1 MINVKTIRQDFPILS
16 RKINGKELVYFDNAA
31 TSQKPLAVIEAE
43 SNFYRQNNANIHR
56 AIHTLGEEATELFEN
71 SRKKVANFIK
81 APKVEEI
88 IFTSG
93 TTASLNLVAY
103 AWGRMNLEEND
114 EIVLTVME
122 HHSNLVPWQQLA
134 LENGVTLKYLEINK
148 DGLIN
153 PETLAQVITHKTK
166 LLAIT
171 HMSNVLGT
179 INPVKEMIKIAKR
192 QNPQITTVV
201 DAAQSVPHL
210 PVNVQSLDCDFLA
223 FSGHKMLG
231 PTGVGVLYG
240 KMEKLETMSPFFF
253 GGHMIKEVQLDKTV
267 FNDVPAK
274 FEAGTA
280 PIAQVIGLGKA
291 IDYIE
296 KIGMENIRAHEKEL
310 TVYALQKLAEISGIN
325 IYGPKNSNQ
334 RGGVISFNLAGI
346 HSHDV
351 AQVLDS
357 EGIAIRVGNHCAMP
371 LHTALEIPASCRAS
385 FYLYNTKEE
394 IDRLTDGLVKTKK
407 VFDM

>member
-1 MINVKTIRQDFPILS
+1 MIDVNKIRQDFPILS
-16 RKINGKELVYFDNAA
+16 RKINGKNLIYFDNAA
-31 TSQKPLAVIEAE
+31 TSQKPE
-43 SNFYRQNNANIHR
+43 SVLKTIDDYYRNHNANIHR
-56 AIHTLGEEATELFEN
+56 AIHTLGEEATAMYEN
-71 SRKKVANFIK
+71 ARNKVANFIK
-81 APKVEEI
+81 AARPEEI

-103 AWGRMNLEEND
+103 AWGRLNLSRNEE
-114 EIVLTVME
+114 IILTVME

-134 LENGVTLKYLEINK
+134 FENGLTLKYLEIDENGTIK
-148 DGLIN
+148 TNVLEKI
-153 PETLAQVITHKTK
+153 ITPKTK

-179 INPVKEMIKIAKR
+179 INPIKEMIKVAH
-192 QNPQITTVV
+192 QHNITTVI

-240 KMEKLETMSPFFF
+240 KQKQLEKMPPFFF
-253 GGHMIKEVQLDKTV
+253 GGHMIKEVYLEKTL
-267 FNDVPAK
+267 FNKIPAK

-280 PIAQVIGLGKA
+280 PIAQVVGLGA
-291 IDYIE
+291 AVDYLE
-296 KIGMENIRAHEKEL
+296 KIGMDNVREHEKAL
-310 TVYALQKLAEISGIN
+310 TGYALSQLAQIEGLT
-325 IYGPKNSNQ
+325 IYGPKNSQ
-334 RGGVISFNLAGI
+334 IRGGVIAFNLQGI

-351 AQVLDS
+351 AQILDA

-371 LHTALEIPASCRAS
+371 LHTALQIPASCRAS

-394 IDRLTDGLVKTKK
+394 IDLLKEGLLKTKK
-407 VFDM
+407 VFL